1 MGITS
6 AGSATAGN
14 FDGIGDSFSATGL
27 AADALSPGEPLL
39 HDGLAITWPNV
50 APGQPDNVIA
60 DGQTIALTGS
70 GSTLGVIGAS
80 AFGSTGGTFT
90 VNYSDGSSSTATV
103 TLADWIDLSP
113 AAGTD
118 LLATTGGWNPGGTI
132 PVSLFYAAIP
142 LTTGKSVVSVT
153 LPQVGQ
159 GVGKNTPSLHV
170 FNLTIGFI
178 SQEASGAPG
187 VASRYDLARKDCVG
201 TAASRRSK
209 VWYTVAD
216 GELSD
221 TYSPTIDNTDVKSL
235 DPIVTGPGFTAL
247 QPRDLTYTV
256 APLDGTGMACQV
268 TAHDAAHDFN
278 IVTDFIT
285 DPSARAVVMR
295 FTLVRLPGAAAGL
308 HLYLRLNPLLNGH
321 GGGGTDNAGSESA
334 TVVPTAGG
342 PVPLSYSTNSFT
354 EAVNRSYAKPI
365 YAALSASAPFAAVE
379 TGFAGTASDGLTELD
394 GSGALTSSAPNASDG
409 NVVQTVELAGDSAD
423 GGARLRVLRAPGAAL
438 VPCGVVGAVRGHL
451 CRLPGRL
458 AFLRCRVAAAAVV
471 RACVGGAG
479 AGLLPERER
488 DQGERGQDVRGR
500 DRRLAGQPVGSG
512 GAGRADG
519 QRRARAVF
527 RFVPR
532 GVPAR
537 RL

>member
-1 MGITS
+1 MPFMGQQRLVVRFRRAAAALAAALTLLLGPLTGWSPAASAAPRGSLPTLEQAFNNVGITS

-14 FDGIGDSFSATGL
+14 FDGIGDSFSDTGL

-354 EAVNRSYAKPI
+354 AGGQPELREAD
-365 YAALSASAPFAAVE
+365 LCGAV
-379 TGFAGTASDGLTELD
+379 G
-394 GSGALTSSAPNASDG
+394 
-409 NVVQTVELAGDSAD
+409 Q
-423 GGARLRVLRAPGAAL
+423 R
-438 VPCGVVGAVRGHL
+438 AVRGGGD
-451 CRLPGRL
+451 RL
-458 AFLRCRVAAAAVV
+458 
-471 RACVGGAG
+471 
-479 AGLLPERER
+479 
-488 DQGERGQDVRGR
+488 
-500 DRRLAGQPVGSG
+500 RRH
-512 GAGRADG
+512 G
-519 QRRARAVF
+519 QRRADRT
-527 RFVPR
+527 
-532 GVPAR
+532 R
-537 RL
+537 RLGCTDVVGAQRQ